1 VLRGGQEAGVEE
13 HLVQGSVEPVGDI
26 LLDCG
31 DLLEQGERL
40 YRRVEGGLVHHLEE
54 QVRVL
59 VKAIKKNTVKSVQWG
74 KFSGGMTWNEVTL
87 RCSRPLRRGRLC

>member
-1 VLRGGQEAGVEE
+1 MLRGGQEAGVEE

-59 VKAIKKNTVKSVQWG
+59 VKAIKKKR
-74 KFSGGMTWNEVTL
+74 SGECLMREIFRWHDMGM
-87 RCSRPLRRGRLC
+87 RLL